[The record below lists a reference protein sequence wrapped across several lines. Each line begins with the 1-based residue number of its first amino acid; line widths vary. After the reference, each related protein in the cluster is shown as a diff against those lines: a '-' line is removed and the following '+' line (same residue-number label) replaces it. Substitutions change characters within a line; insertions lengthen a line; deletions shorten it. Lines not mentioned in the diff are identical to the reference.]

1 LNSTNEDERMKHEVE
16 EMSFQGDACL
26 IEGVAV
32 FDVEIHGH
40 FDADIGGTDGRE
52 VTGCELIEFK
62 LDGKILPMSIVRHVA
77 GARAIAIEEKNVALT
92 VQEMIM
98 AGEI

>member
-1 LNSTNEDERMKHEVE
+1 MKHEVE

-32 FDVEIHGH
+32 FDVEIQGH
-40 FDADIGGTDGRE
+40 FDSDIGGTDGRE
-52 VTGCELIEFK
+52 VTGCELVEFK

-77 GARAIAIEEKNVALT
+77 GAYALRIAEQTIAED